1 MAARENERRERIQL
15 RDLFRLQ
22 QSCIAWSMEE
32 MIIIAICR
40 KDFFSFVFFAD
51 VELCVARSVRNG
63 ICAKFTLLEL
73 QQDSLQNQCS
83 NSLQASQPAR
93 QPVIFDL
100 GSFPF
105 LLPTLS
111 SAAPHARGCIFNV
124 WISKRLRIRQRN
136 ADTLKWKK
144 VKDLVSVSSTSHICA

>member
-1 MAARENERRERIQL
+1 MAARENERRERTQNGLRFCFPAALFAALRLQRALWSEL

-83 NSLQASQPAR
+83 NSLQAS
-93 QPVIFDL
+93 
-100 GSFPF
+100 
-105 LLPTLS
+105 
-111 SAAPHARGCIFNV
+111 
-124 WISKRLRIRQRN
+124 
-136 ADTLKWKK
+136 
-144 VKDLVSVSSTSHICA
+144 